1 MHRTAVTLLV
11 LVGWSCSRAP
21 RSSPPEQTAGRA
33 PAETI
38 RLQPINPVPIP
49 GPEPSR
55 IVWDAKITM
64 TLHGA
69 VAEAVITD
77 PQGRRLGHD
86 PGSST
91 RYGEM
96 SNAVYA
102 STGLGTLRNDS
113 IVGEDP
119 PWTEIYLNTPAD
131 GEYQV
136 VIIGT
141 RPGRYILS
149 IAGYDVRHQSSWFH
163 AKDVP
168 IAAGERHTYAF
179 QFSAADVKTRGLG
192 GRRVPP

>member
-1 MHRTAVTLLV
+1 M
-11 LVGWSCSRAP
+11 
-21 RSSPPEQTAGRA
+21 E
-33 PAETI
+33 
-38 RLQPINPVPIP
+38 
-49 GPEPSR
+49 
-55 IVWDAKITM
+55 WDAKITM
-64 TLHGA
+64 TLDGA

-77 PQGRRLGHD
+77 PLGHRLGFD
-86 PGSST
+86 PESSAH
-91 RYGEM
+91 YGEV

-102 STGLGTLRNDS
+102 KTGLGTVENGS
-113 IVGEDP
+113 IGGEDP

-141 RPGRYILS
+141 QPGPYTLA
-149 IAGYDVRHQSSWFH
+149 IAGYDVRHESAWFH

-179 QFSAADVKTRGLG
+179 HFTAADMETRGLE